1 MGGSSVKDG
10 RSVVM
15 AVVLVGVFVFA
26 LVLTWMFA
34 MPQYRVWAAGLE
46 GEALLRRAEHEK
58 QIQIEQAKAEV
69 EAAKLRAEAIQTVGE
84 VAQKYP
90 EYRHQEFI
98 GAFAEALQNGTI
110 DQIIYIPTEAGI
122 PITEAGSLNR

>member
-1 MGGSSVKDG
+1 MKDG

>member
-1 MGGSSVKDG
+1 
-10 RSVVM
+10 M